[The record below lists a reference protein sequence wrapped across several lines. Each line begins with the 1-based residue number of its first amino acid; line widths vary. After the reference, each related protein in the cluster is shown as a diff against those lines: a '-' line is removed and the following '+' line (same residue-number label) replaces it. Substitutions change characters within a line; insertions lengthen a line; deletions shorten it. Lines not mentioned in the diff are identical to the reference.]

1 MAEKEES
8 TYYPFRYLHHYVW
21 TVAVYG
27 NHEPLTV
34 KGPLVLRTYYK
45 DGARTIVDI
54 RHTAS
59 YYIDEIFYETN
70 KVIREDLGDPY
81 SGKRVLKTT
90 KIPQLPD
97 PFIVVYNTAE
107 IPSPRL
113 DDHLSLL
120 AGEDLKARGVAVIL
134 KQEEDGSVTYLNEEE
149 ARMVS
154 DRLRQR

>member
-1 MAEKEES
+1 MAEKENI
-8 TYYPFRYLHHYVW
+8 YYPFRYLHHYVW

-54 RHTAS
+54 RHTAD

-81 SGKRVLKTT
+81 NGRRDLRVTDV
-90 KIPQLPD
+90 PRLPS
-97 PFIVVYNTAE
+97 PYIAVYNAAE

-113 DDHLSLL
+113 DDHLSFL
-120 AGEDLKARGVAVIL
+120 AARDLKARGVAVIL
-134 KQEEDGSVTYLNEEE
+134 KREENGSVSYLNEEE
-149 ARMVS
+149 ARTVS